1 VIKHEEDGNMIII
14 GIHVGATKDTKKHQK
29 EIPNLE
35 KANLTKLTNKM
46 MIERLE
52 MFRTTL
58 KG

>member
-1 VIKHEEDGNMIII
+1 MIII